1 VALGMM
7 LAMERGRAGI
17 RYLLGA
23 ENLQLSDWL
32 RILGEETGQPVPRWR
47 VPYALALSVAWMSE
61 LWADQVTGKI
71 PMATV
76 TGVRLTRRSMFFDP
90 AASLAELGL
99 KPRPIQE
106 SARDA
111 VAWYRAQQWI

>member
-1 VALGMM
+1 
-7 LAMERGRAGI
+7 
-17 RYLLGA
+17 
-23 ENLQLSDWL
+23 
-32 RILGEETGQPVPRWR
+32 
-47 VPYALALSVAWMSE
+47 MSE
-61 LWADQVTGKI
+61 LWAHQVTGEI

-76 TGVRLTRRSMFFDP
+76 TGVGLTRRSMFFDP

-111 VAWYRAQQWI
+111 VA